1 LSVRPYEL
9 LVVLDPVRTEEQQK
23 ESIDKISEVIAKY
36 GGATTKVDVW
46 GKRRLAYI
54 INKRREGYYVC
65 LQFDAD
71 SVGKALAELD
81 RHCKFSDDVFRHM
94 VTSAVVGKSV
104 GNPALD
110 REREERMARQ
120 DTRPGRGARP
130 RRDFT
135 PVDQPVASEQAAAP
149 APVAEVTE

>member
-1 LSVRPYEL
+1 MPVRPYEL

-23 ESIDKISEVIAKY
+23 ESIEKINEVIAKY
-36 GGATTKVDVW
+36 GATTTKVDVW

-65 LQFDAD
+65 FQIEAD
-71 SVGKALAELD
+71 SVGKALSEID

-94 VTSAVVGKSV
+94 VTSAVVGKSA

-120 DTRPGRGARP
+120 DTRPGRGPRP

-135 PVDQPVASEQAAAP
+135 PVEQPAPSSEAEPAPAAP
-149 APVAEVTE
+149 AE